1 MAMHFMETKKYT
13 ASRVSEGNRLFPA
26 EIHIEETEITLKF
39 PGLFSGKTR
48 HIVYQQIE
56 GVNIDT
62 PMIGFSTITFV
73 VGGEKLVGHGFSKAE
88 VKEIKEICSQ
98 KISASSPR
106 SQTEL
111 IANAISSAGGNK
123 NNGQVSIADELK
135 KLKELLDGG
144 IITQQEFDIQK
155 TKVLNG

>member
-1 MAMHFMETKKYT
+1 MEEKIYK

-26 EIHIEETEITLKF
+26 EIHIEETEIMLKI
-39 PGLFSGKTR
+39 PGFFSGKSR

-62 PMIGFSTITFV
+62 PMIGYSTITFI
-73 VGGEKLVGHGFSKAE
+73 VGGEKIVGHGFTKTE
-88 VKEIKEICSQ
+88 VKEIKQICSA

-111 IANAISSAGGNK
+111 IANAISSAAGITK
-123 NNGQVSIADELK
+123 NPEQISVADELK

-144 IITQQEFDIQK
+144 ILTQDEFNEQK
-155 TKVLNG
+155 AKLLKK